1 MSHAAGFTGYK
12 PSPSKDINKEI
23 LKDNRI
29 DVPSKVGK
37 GFDKRALSIQ
47 MQYVGDQYAG
57 YCGYIPHVRAY
68 PVHYSPRHIRNEFE
82 KDRKR
87 PFGDKLS

>member
-1 MSHAAGFTGYK
+1 MEHKKIVANSRNFNMSHAAGFTGYK

-47 MQYVGDQYAG
+47 M
-57 YCGYIPHVRAY
+57 
-68 PVHYSPRHIRNEFE
+68 
-82 KDRKR
+82 
-87 PFGDKLS
+87 